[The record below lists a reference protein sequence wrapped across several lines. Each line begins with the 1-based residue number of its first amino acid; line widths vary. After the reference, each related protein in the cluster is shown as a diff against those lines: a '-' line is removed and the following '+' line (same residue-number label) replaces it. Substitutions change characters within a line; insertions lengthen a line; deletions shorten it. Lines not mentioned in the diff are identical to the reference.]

1 MQGERRAAERS
12 KRTSPR
18 AKLMKFY
25 PGNYVLHSRRGQAS
39 GGREKLQHVW
49 TGPHRVVEEIH
60 PCLYVLE
67 KVLDGTRFQSHVSYL
82 RLYDDGEL
90 QLTHDLRN
98 VIAHDGAGFLPN
110 KIVSHRH
117 TPLESCTYRVEVSWQ
132 GFPSSETTWEP
143 LWQICEDAPQL
154 LVRYFSKLA
163 PSVSSRLAKVL
174 NDSGHSLRGA
184 V

>member
-1 MQGERRAAERS
+1 MTGIPSDHSIDTILRPGRRENHTTPPSAQDLQRLRLGRTAQYVNELVQSLSVMHEEVAAMQGERRAAERS

-98 VIAHDGAGFLPN
+98 VIDR
-110 KIVSHRH
+110 K
-117 TPLESCTYRVEVSWQ
+117 
-132 GFPSSETTWEP
+132 
-143 LWQICEDAPQL
+143 
-154 LVRYFSKLA
+154 
-163 PSVSSRLAKVL
+163 
-174 NDSGHSLRGA
+174 
-184 V
+184 